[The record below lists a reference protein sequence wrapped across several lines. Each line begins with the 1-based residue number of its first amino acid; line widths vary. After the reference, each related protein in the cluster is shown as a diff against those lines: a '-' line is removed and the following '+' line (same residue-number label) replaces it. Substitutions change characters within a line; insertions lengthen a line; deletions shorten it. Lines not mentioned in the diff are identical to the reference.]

1 MDAYTKADSI
11 SIYLSMPQGE
21 VMTRNIVKDALD
33 RGKQV
38 YVPYLEDEPLVFKN
52 GRTGEGRRK
61 WLEMVSLHSK
71 EDYRR
76 CEMNKDKWNIPSVP
90 PGSIGHRMRMLDWK
104 NRILDRENSET
115 QNDDDPIRTLLQSRK
130 EKAQQ
135 QPWLDTIIMPGM
147 AFDRSCRRLGHGKG
161 YYDTFLQ
168 RYRDT
173 KLAELNGMRRMPNL
187 SASPPIST
195 IAFLCSNVLV
205 VGLALTEQVLL
216 EGQEIPT
223 VHHDWPLD
231 VVITGD
237 GSVIQREQGYGEAV
251 GKDAFGN
258 SVEDG

>member
-1 MDAYTKADSI
+1 
-11 SIYLSMPQGE
+11 MPKGE
-21 VMTRNIVKDALD
+21 VMTRNIVKDALG

-38 YVPYLEDEPLVFKN
+38 YVPYLEDKPLVFKD
-52 GRTGEGRRK
+52 GRTGGGRRK

-90 PGSIGHRMRMLDWK
+90 PGSIGRRVKMLDWK
-104 NRILDRENSET
+104 NRILDGENSKT
-115 QNDDDPIRTLLQSRK
+115 QHDDDPMLTLLQSRK

-173 KLAELNGMRRMPNL
+173 KLAGLDGMRRMPNL
-187 SASPPIST
+187 I
-195 IAFLCSNVLV
+195 
-205 VGLALTEQVLL
+205 GLALTEQVLL
-216 EGQEIPT
+216 EGQEIPIF
-223 VHHDWPLD
+223 HHDWPLD
-231 VVITGD
+231 TVIMGD

-251 GKDAFGN
+251 GKDADGN
-258 SVEDG
+258 FVEDG